1 MKGRRKKPVRNMRPT
16 NKKPHGLDG
25 AASEQNKIE
34 EANKAN

>member
-1 MKGRRKKPVRNMRPT
+1 MKGRRKKLVRNMRPT